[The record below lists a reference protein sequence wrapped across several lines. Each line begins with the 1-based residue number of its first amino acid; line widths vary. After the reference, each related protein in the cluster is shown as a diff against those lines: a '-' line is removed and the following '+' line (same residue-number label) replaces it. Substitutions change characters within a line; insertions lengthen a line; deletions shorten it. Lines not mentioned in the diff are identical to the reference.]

1 MTALKRAKRPP
12 NLDRPA
18 LPPPAAPTRAELA
31 EELRIVA
38 GIMHRTGTRLAY
50 YGGFGEIGAHGREMI
65 GAAKIAKSWVREIR
79 RRKP

>member
-1 MTALKRAKRPP
+1 MTAPKRAKRSP

-18 LPPPAAPTRAELA
+18 LLPPHTRTELA

-50 YGGFGEIGAHGREMI
+50 YGGFGEMGAHGREMI
-65 GAAKIAKSWVREIR
+65 GAAKIAKSWVREIS

>member
-1 MTALKRAKRPP
+1 MRARQRPP
-12 NLDRPA
+12 NLDRPT

-50 YGGFGEIGAHGREMI
+50 YGGFGEMGGHGREMV

-79 RRKP
+79 RCKP